1 MSTEPTTHS
10 PTPPTAAAAPPHT
23 SDTACACWSRRQ
35 SLAVAGLAVAG
46 GAGLTACGA
55 EGAVEGAVDSAAS
68 RASSAVSSA
77 ASSAASAAAGAIAAA
92 EIPVGGGRVFEALNV
107 VVTQPTAGEFKAF
120 SSTCT
125 HQACTVTGVQDGVI
139 TCPCHG
145 SQFDMATGAVRQGP
159 ATKPLP
165 EKSVSV
171 GADGITVS

>member
-1 MSTEPTTHS
+1 MES
-10 PTPPTAAAAPPHT
+10 AK
-23 SDTACACWSRRQ
+23 
-35 SLAVAGLAVAG
+35 
-46 GAGLTACGA
+46 GA
-55 EGAVEGAVDSAAS
+55 
-68 RASSAVSSA
+68 ASSAVSSA

-92 EIPVGGGRVFEALNV
+92 EIPVGGGTVFEALKV

-120 SSTCT
+120 SATCT
-125 HQACTVTGVQDGVI
+125 HQACTVTGVKDGVI

>member
-1 MSTEPTTHS
+1 MSTERTTH
-10 PTPPTAAAAPPHT
+10 PATPPTTATTPEDTSAPT
-23 SDTACACWSRRQ
+23 CACWSRRQ

-55 EGAVEGAVDSAAS
+55 EGAVEGAVESAKGA
-68 RASSAVSSA
+68 ASSAVSSA

-92 EIPVGGGRVFEALNV
+92 EIPVGGGTVFEALKV

-120 SSTCT
+120 DATCT
-125 HQACTVTGVQDGVI
+125 HQACTVTGVKDGVI